1 MNERDILSQRAFAVN
16 KARKEG
22 EAKGLAEG
30 LAEGEV
36 KGELKGK
43 RETAKNMLRE
53 GLPIDMIGRIT
64 GLSAEQIQSL

>member
-22 EAKGLAEG
+22 

-36 KGELKGK
+36 RGELKGK
-43 RETAKNMLRE
+43 RETAKGFLKE
-53 GLPIDMIGRIT
+53 GVPIDVVCKVT
-64 GLSAEQIQSL
+64 GLSQEEVRDL